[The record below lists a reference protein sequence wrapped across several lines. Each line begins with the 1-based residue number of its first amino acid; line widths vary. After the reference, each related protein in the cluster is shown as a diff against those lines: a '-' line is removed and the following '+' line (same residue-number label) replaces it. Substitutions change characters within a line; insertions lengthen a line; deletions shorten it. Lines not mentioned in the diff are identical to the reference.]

1 MTAFLKL
8 SDSDQTAVLPGPE
21 CSEGSM
27 TETSLTTSY
36 RLEEDKTLRPRSL
49 QSIASLL
56 SLTLLAALV
65 AGCDPASAEYGT
77 VEIAS
82 DTPTLTEEIL
92 KPPGV
97 EVPPRLAKKAVQPP
111 TGPTAVIPSKK

>member
-1 MTAFLKL
+1 MNQI
-8 SDSDQTAVLPGPE
+8 SDPDQTTGLPGPE
-21 CSEGSM
+21 CPEVSM
-27 TETSLTTSY
+27 TKTQLTAF
-36 RLEEDKTLRPRSL
+36 LPLP
-49 QSIASLL
+49 
-56 SLTLLAALV
+56 LLAALI